1 MPLEQAYSSK
11 CPVVFRSNMD
21 LPADNLVW
29 VLGADSQIGG
39 EAEAKK

>member
-1 MPLEQAYSSK
+1 MPLEQAYSPK

-29 VLGADSQIGG
+29 ALGAGSQIGG
-39 EAEAKK
+39 EAVAKK